1 MEKPQFPPPEQ
12 RSVKL
17 DQHDSVRSHVQQQIC
32 DEVQRLERRI
42 ETLRLTK
49 APHAAI
55 MISTYERMIC
65 RKRAFCR
72 TGTCNRPSSAETIAT
87 VGQVLILHS
96 RTSGIPFP
104 ADWHS
109 LPDC

>member
-1 MEKPQFPPPEQ
+1 M
-12 RSVKL
+12 
-17 DQHDSVRSHVQQQIC
+17 RSHVQQQIC

-65 RKRAFCR
+65 RKKGFLQ
-72 TGTCNRPSSAETIAT
+72 NWD
-87 VGQVLILHS
+87 L
-96 RTSGIPFP
+96 
-104 ADWHS
+104 
-109 LPDC
+109 

>member
-17 DQHDSVRSHVQQQIC
+17 DQHDSVRSHVQQQVC

-49 APHAAI
+49 APP
-55 MISTYERMIC
+55 TQ
-65 RKRAFCR
+65 
-72 TGTCNRPSSAETIAT
+72 PS
-87 VGQVLILHS
+87 
-96 RTSGIPFP
+96 
-104 ADWHS
+104 
-109 LPDC
+109 